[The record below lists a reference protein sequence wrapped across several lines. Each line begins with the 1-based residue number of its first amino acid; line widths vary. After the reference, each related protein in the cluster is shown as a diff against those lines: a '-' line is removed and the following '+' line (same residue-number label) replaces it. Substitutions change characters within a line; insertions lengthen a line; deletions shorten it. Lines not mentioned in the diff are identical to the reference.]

1 MKVLEVTQVWS
12 GSPLDEFLAAHWPTV
27 AKGRLR
33 EMVRCGTIQI
43 DGMRALPSDKIREGQ
58 VVLLDKEPEPRQQPI
73 IKRPVEILYQDQ
85 HLIAVDKPA
94 GIPVEPSR
102 WGEHPEYL
110 SAALLQWAQAQQTED
125 GPLASRPRGLHRLD
139 LGTSG
144 VVLYALSLEA
154 ERYYRTLFQ
163 KREME
168 KMYLALV
175 LGEVHEE
182 GEIDAPLAPDR
193 LVSGRMCVDRHG
205 KDSLTLYRPREL
217 FRGFSLVEAYPQTG
231 RTHQIR
237 VHLASIGHP
246 LAMDPM
252 YGASEGL
259 LLSQLKRGYRPK
271 PGKVERPLMS
281 RLTLHASR
289 LRFVPFEGGEAIE
302 IEAPLPKDFEVTLR
316 QLRKWRRPRRD

>member
-1 MKVLEVTQVWS
+1 MKVLEVNPTWS

-27 AKGRLR
+27 AKGQLR
-33 EMVRCGTIQI
+33 EMVRAGVIQI
-43 DGMRALPSDKIREGQ
+43 DGMRALPSDKIRDGQ
-58 VVLLDKEPEPRQQPI
+58 VVLVEEEPTTKKVVSKQAAI
-73 IKRPVEILYQDQ
+73 EILYQDE
-85 HLIAVDKPA
+85 HLIAVNKPT

-110 SAALLQWAQAQQTED
+110 SAALLQWAQERQGED
-125 GPLASRPRGLHRLD
+125 EAMVARPRGLHRLD

-144 VVLYALSLEA
+144 VVLYALTLEA

-163 KREME
+163 NREIE
-168 KMYLALV
+168 KKYLALV
-175 LGEVHEE
+175 IGEVHEE
-182 GEIDAPLAPDR
+182 GEIDAPLGPDR
-193 LVSGRMCVDRHG
+193 QVNGRMCVDRHG
-205 KDSLTLYRPREL
+205 KDSLTHYHPSEIY
-217 FRGFSLVEAYPQTG
+217 RGFSLVEAYPQTG

-246 LAMDPM
+246 LAIDPM
-252 YGASEGL
+252 YGGNEAL

-289 LRFVPFEGGEAIE
+289 LRFVPFGQEEPLV
-302 IEAPLPKDFEVTLR
+302 IEAPLPKDFEVALR